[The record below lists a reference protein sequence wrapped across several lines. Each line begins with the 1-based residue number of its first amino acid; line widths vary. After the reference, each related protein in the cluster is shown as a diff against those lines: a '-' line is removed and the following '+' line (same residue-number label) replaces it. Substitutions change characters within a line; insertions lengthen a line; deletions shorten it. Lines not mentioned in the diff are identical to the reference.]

1 MGSLDQLLSNYQQ
14 FNWVENI
21 HDDSVN
27 GQGMYDKRLIAV
39 CWERLMHV
47 AVYCQVNFK
56 NTINDLQCYSN

>member
-14 FNWVENI
+14 FKWVENI

-27 GQGMYDKRLIAV
+27 GQGMCDKRLIAV

-47 AVYCQVNFK
+47 AVYSQVNFK
-56 NTINDLQCYSN
+56 NTNQQSSMLQ